1 LRKRFFVLIALT
13 SCHGA
18 CGSKSNSANDDGSA
32 GDSAT
37 AVVDAAT
44 FAAARCNA
52 VTHRASLGS
61 PLDIGDAVTTNDG
74 FAIGLVR
81 EKNVFSVALVSSDL
95 AKVTFVDI
103 GPSRAEAGPPQPFL
117 WQKSVYVAWIDS
129 GDLRLGRIDDG
140 KVAMIGEE
148 VIDLLTYGAKDPVIS
163 DIPSLD
169 VAVSGDH
176 GAVTWDF
183 ADASRGHV
191 RFVTFT
197 KNGFDK
203 GDGGLDDL
211 REDVPRGSRGLP
223 WVDISPVSSDAD
235 SPRLA
240 PRAGG
245 GYWGIWVAR
254 KAEPVLDASTIEG
267 PGETPTLRWLE
278 AAPLDDHGT
287 RVGAVVKLTPDTG
300 RVGGY
305 DVLTNAD
312 GTDVI
317 VRDATEALDEG
328 TSLFRAHLA
337 TSAAPAEIIASE
349 IGRAEPDV
357 VSTQSS
363 GGLGAP
369 GVSWIVTPDMN
380 DVTRVVPLLKGGA
393 LPQLPSLEPTLK
405 SARAL
410 ALRSANSGVDL
421 LAMHAL
427 SVGGSPDQAEILLV
441 SCTSP

>member
-1 LRKRFFVLIALT
+1 MTKSRFGLLLLLST

-18 CGSKSNSANDDGSA
+18 CGNKSDLADDSG
-32 GDSAT
+32 
-37 AVVDAAT
+37 VDAKASADAAA
-44 FAAARCNA
+44 FAAARCTA
-52 VTHRASLGS
+52 VTHRVSLGS
-61 PLDIGDAVTTNDG
+61 PLDIGDAITTNDG

-81 EKNVFSVALVSSDL
+81 ENNVQSVALVSTDL
-95 AKVTFVDI
+95 AKITFVDV
-103 GPSRAEAGPPQPFL
+103 GKSLVDAGPPQPFL
-117 WQKSVYVAWIDS
+117 WDNSMYIAWINT
-129 GDLRLGRIDDG
+129 GDLRLGRVENGKLALIDD
-140 KVAMIGEE
+140 A
-148 VIDLLTYGAKDPVIS
+148 VIDPATFMAKDPVVS
-163 DIPSLD
+163 DIPELD

-176 GAVTWDF
+176 GAIVWDF
-183 ADASRGHV
+183 ADAQRGQI
-191 RFVTFT
+191 RFITFS

-223 WVDISPVSSDAD
+223 YVDISPLSSDAD

-240 PRAGG
+240 PRAAG

-254 KAEPVLDASTIEG
+254 KTEPVLDASAVEG

-287 RVGAVVKLTPDTG
+287 RVGAVTKLTPDTG

-305 DVLTNAD
+305 DVLTTA
-312 GTDVI
+312 GGSDVV

-337 TSAAPAEIIASE
+337 SNAAPAEILASE

-357 VSTQSS
+357 VSTQTSS
-363 GGLGAP
+363 GPGPSGA
-369 GVSWIVTPDMN
+369 SWIVTPDMN
-380 DVTRVVPLLKGGA
+380 DVTRIVPLLKRGA
-393 LPQLPSLEPTLK
+393 AAQLPSLEPTLK

-410 ALRSANSGVDL
+410 ALRSENAGVEL

-427 SVGGSPDQAEILLV
+427 AVGGSPDQAEILLI
-441 SCTSP
+441 SCASP